1 VPCQPTGKPENRLYL
16 GNMDPG
22 MTEGHVLKLM
32 RGFGKLTR
40 CDYLWHV
47 TGPKRGQPRGYCF
60 VEYDTREEAEKARLK
75 TNGMRLFGRS
85 LVCHFA
91 EEKVQVKNDAPVEAL
106 RSRLAGEGSSKEGD
120 AAGESAGRCAL
131 PPPAVLPR
139 ACMLCFSQLAERG
152 LTCLLLRSI
161 GEADQ
166 ASFVQ
171 CGAQGQGIC

>member
-1 VPCQPTGKPENRLYL
+1 
-16 GNMDPG
+16 MDPG

-47 TGPKRGQPRGYCF
+47 TGPQRGKPRGYCF

-106 RSRLAGEGSSKEGD
+106 RSRIAGEGSSKDGD
-120 AAGESAGRCAL
+120 AAGASAGRCAL
-131 PPPAVLPR
+131 PRPAVFPRARMPRLLQFSEHRLACLLPR
-139 ACMLCFSQLAERG
+139 SVG
-152 LTCLLLRSI
+152 
-161 GEADQ
+161 
-166 ASFVQ
+166 
-171 CGAQGQGIC
+171 

>member
-1 VPCQPTGKPENRLYL
+1 MLDCPLQPTGKPENRLYL

-60 VEYDTREEAEKARLK
+60 VEYDTREEAERARLK
-75 TNGMRLFGRS
+75 TNGLRLFGKS

-106 RSRLAGEGSSKEGD
+106 RSRIAGEGSSKEG
-120 AAGESAGRCAL
+120 ESAGTVGRLGSTTLRCAHFIL
-131 PPPAVLPR
+131 
-139 ACMLCFSQLAERG
+139 FSPG
-152 LTCLLLRSI
+152 N
-161 GEADQ
+161 
-166 ASFVQ
+166 
-171 CGAQGQGIC
+171 